1 MMLPLKTVRL
11 RMSSN
16 EQLKL
21 IEQNA
26 KWVKSKID
34 ETVYSLNYETYKAQI
49 DTNELESK
57 KYEAISNYNTNLTF
71 DSTSYEKELIAQD
84 TTDLEEKRV
93 RWHESLS
100 KDVYIEEAL
109 NVLEDLKTAYPIK
122 KVASN
127 STELKTFMSHKSNSL
142 KQLALQKFKKDFWG
156 VFSFYFIVLV
166 GLVSVFAYVFA
177 PDDSQYANQM
187 HLAIHSKRPG
197 FKVTMLTIPSK
208 IKVNQSGFDRLFF
221 GKKNTD
227 TEIPI
232 SAFEIKDTVLIY
244 KEYAS
249 DGLEGAEKTIKR
261 SAFPNNSPKDFIQ
274 EKSFLFG
281 TDKYGRDLIS
291 RVLVGARISFF
302 IGFVAVM
309 ISLLIGIFMGSIAGY
324 FGGKV
329 DAIIMWIINVTWSIP
344 TLLLVIAITLALGK
358 GFWQVFIA
366 VGLTMW
372 VEVARV
378 VRGQIISAKEMQYV
392 TAARALGFN
401 DFRIITK
408 HILPNIMAPVI
419 VISAA
424 NFAAAILIESGLS
437 FLGIGAQPPMASWGA
452 MIKDHYN
459 YIILGKPYLAI
470 IPGLCIMSLV
480 MAFMLIGNALRD
492 ALDVKN

>member
-1 MMLPLKTVRL
+1 
-11 RMSSN
+11 
-16 EQLKL
+16 
-21 IEQNA
+21 
-26 KWVKSKID
+26 
-34 ETVYSLNYETYKAQI
+34 
-49 DTNELESK
+49 
-57 KYEAISNYNTNLTF
+57 
-71 DSTSYEKELIAQD
+71 
-84 TTDLEEKRV
+84 
-93 RWHESLS
+93 
-100 KDVYIEEAL
+100 
-109 NVLEDLKTAYPIK
+109 
-122 KVASN
+122 
-127 STELKTFMSHKSNSL
+127 MSHKSNSL
-142 KQLALQKFKKDFWG
+142 KQLALQKFKKNFWG
-156 VFSFYFIVLV
+156 VFSFCFIIFI
-166 GLVSVFAYVFA
+166 GLISVFAYVFA
-177 PDDSQYANQM
+177 PDSSQYANQM
-187 HLAIHSKRPG
+187 HLAIHSKKPG
-197 FKVTMLTIPSK
+197 FKVNMLTIPSQLET
-208 IKVNQSGFDRLFF
+208 NQSGFNKIFF
-221 GKKNTD
+221 GNKNAD
-227 TEIPI
+227 SEIPI
-232 SAFEIKDTVLIY
+232 SEYSIEGAILNY

-249 DGLEGAEKTIKR
+249 DGLEGVEKTMPVNT
-261 SAFPNNSPKDFIQ
+261 FPNNSVTDFIK
-274 EKSFLFG
+274 EKTFLFG
-281 TDKYGRDLIS
+281 TDKYGRDLLS

-302 IGFVAVM
+302 IGFVAVF
-309 ISLLIGIFMGSIAGY
+309 ISLIIGIFMGSVAGY

-378 VRGQIISAKEMQYV
+378 VRGQIISTKEMQYV
-392 TAARALGFN
+392 TAARALGYN

-492 ALDVKN
+492 ALDVKG

>member
-1 MMLPLKTVRL
+1 
-11 RMSSN
+11 MSR
-16 EQLKL
+16 
-21 IEQNA
+21 
-26 KWVKSKID
+26 KS
-34 ETVYSLNYETYKAQI
+34 S
-49 DTNELESK
+49 
-57 KYEAISNYNTNLTF
+57 
-71 DSTSYEKELIAQD
+71 
-84 TTDLEEKRV
+84 
-93 RWHESLS
+93 
-100 KDVYIEEAL
+100 
-109 NVLEDLKTAYPIK
+109 
-122 KVASN
+122 
-127 STELKTFMSHKSNSL
+127 SL
-142 KQLALQKFKKDFWG
+142 KQLALQKFKKNFWG
-156 VFSFYFIVLV
+156 VFSCCFIILV
-166 GLVSVFAYVFA
+166 GFISVFAYAFA
-177 PDDSQYANQM
+177 PDNSQYANQM
-187 HLAIHSKRPG
+187 HLAIHSKKPG
-197 FKVTMLTIPSK
+197 FKVLMLTLPSELET
-208 IKVNQSGFDRLFF
+208 NQSSFDKLFF
-221 GKKNTD
+221 GNTNAD

-232 SAFEIKDTVLIY
+232 TEYNIKGNIVTY

-249 DGLEGAEKTIKR
+249 DGLEGVEKTLSVNSLPTKHIENYIK
-261 SAFPNNSPKDFIQ
+261 
-274 EKSFLFG
+274 EKTFLFG
-281 TDKYGRDLIS
+281 TDKYGRDLLS

-302 IGFVAVM
+302 IGFVAVF
-309 ISLLIGIFMGSIAGY
+309 ISLIVGIFMGSIAGY

-329 DAIIMWIINVTWSIP
+329 DAFIMWVINVTWSIP

-378 VRGQIISAKEMQYV
+378 VRGQIISVKELQYV

-492 ALDVKN
+492 ALDVKS